1 MYLLHLILACA
12 GLLAVFVIIAK
23 ALVAALE
30 HQADRT
36 RHFCARCGQKL
47 LPPPGGLWSQTSF
60 WECENCGAHGG
71 DLSSPIL
78 LGNFS
83 GAAKRQSVYRE
94 LEKMRCARIE
104 IAEHAAKQILQ
115 ERGLKFIKANFRS
128 ERGEIDLI
136 FQDNDCL
143 VFVEVR
149 PRSSKNWTRPAAD
162 AWCGGLNAARD
173 YLQSLTNP
181 ETRIRFDTVG
191 VLLAWDGTIQDGP
204 GRYLDFAM
212 GEDFKAWKV
221 QEVRYLQNTNSV
233 QITYIAADLH
243 ELWTKLIE
251 VVSKHKESEP
261 LFPDR
266 HAGPSLAFL
275 GVTDLVVGN
284 PVSFDGDIL
293 VVSFD
298 PEFEHRL
305 KSLDTPNTRKCLAK
319 ELAGLGHANCR
330 VKFVKNK
337 AANPVRI
344 PPPEDAETNK
354 WN

>member
-1 MYLLHLILACA
+1 MGSLFAILVCG
-12 GLLAVFVIIAK
+12 GLVILVAK
-23 ALVAALE
+23 ALVAGLE

-36 RHFCARCGQKL
+36 RHFCARCGEEL
-47 LPPPGGLWSQTSF
+47 SPANGLWSRTSF

-71 DLSSPIL
+71 DLSSTIL

-94 LEKMRCARIE
+94 LEKMRGARIA
-104 IAEHAAKQILQ
+104 IAVHAATQFLQ
-115 ERGLKFIKANFRS
+115 ERGLKIIKANFHS

-143 VFVEVR
+143 VFAEVK

-162 AWCGGLNAARD
+162 AWCGRLNAARD

-204 GRYLDFAM
+204 GRYLNFEA

-221 QEVRYLQNTNSV
+221 QEVRHLQNTNLV
-233 QITYIAADLH
+233 QITSIAPDLH
-243 ELWTKLIE
+243 GLWTKLIE
-251 VVSKHKESEP
+251 VVSKQKESEP
-261 LFPDR
+261 PFPDL
-266 HAGPSLAFL
+266 HTGPTLAFL
-275 GVTDLVVGN
+275 DVTALVVGN

-305 KSLDTPNTRKCLAK
+305 KHLDTRNNRKCLEK
-319 ELAGLGHANCR
+319 ELAGLGHADCR
-330 VKFVKNK
+330 VKFVKTK
-337 AANPVRI
+337 ASAVMKT
-344 PPPEDAETNK
+344 PPEDNQSSQ